1 LFVRFLLC
9 PDRTKCCQRSIA
21 KAEEQKQQKSQ
32 FDIFLKKK
40 NEIEKTHCALF
51 YGCRTKEGLNVEMIL
66 KTC

>member
-1 LFVRFLLC
+1 MQKIEKQFLFRFLLC

-40 NEIEKTHCALF
+40 MKSRKHIALCF
-51 YGCRTKEGLNVEMIL
+51 MDVEQ
-66 KTC
+66 KRA